1 MKKIIALALS
11 LTFPFLVPT
20 LSAKTIKIPE
30 GDAVVSV
37 DVPDSW
43 GPENTE
49 KGVAVE
55 SADKEATVFFEVT
68 SAKGTDALLQE
79 ECGLVKGPEG
89 LDQSVQQ
96 IGEGLQDVLN
106 ELEPRLVGRY
116 Q

>member
-11 LTFPFLVPT
+11 LSFPFLIAA
-20 LSAKTIKIPE
+20 LSAKVIKIPE

-55 SADKEATVFFEVT
+55 SADKEATVFFEVVMK
-68 SAKGTDALLQE
+68 AQHELI
-79 ECGLVKGPEG
+79 
-89 LDQSVQQ
+89 
-96 IGEGLQDVLN
+96 IGRPID
-106 ELEPRLVGRY
+106 RA
-116 Q
+116 